1 MTGLVYTIVL
11 LLFADWSET
20 QVVRSPV
27 TSDYV
32 DDEGSGC
39 YERGV
44 FFVSPKVNIST
55 DAMMGIATPRHCQM
69 KCWAW
74 EECEAFTFSYDQGC
88 FLLTDK
94 LTDALCQQYEACIVF
109 SYDYSTLLCTLHATE
124 EKKTTGLTPN
134 QLCGPRSCALWPEP
148 PKVRGLVAES
158 LKSAPMED
166 YIDGLLAKMHYLK
179 KISQMVISTDP
190 VGEGP
195 SSIEKYNVNVLW
207 PLKVED
213 AQIVQQT
220 TKNHY
225 QHSMRRKEGR
235 RLGIPSITAVHAVHG
250 LNAIPKATIFPHNI
264 GLGCANDPDLMR
276 RIAPRG
282 GLRVDFGPRHRGATE
297 YRWGRTYESFSENGT
312 VTADLVQAYIDGL
325 QEGAGTGT
333 GVAAMCK
340 HFLGDGGTLGG
351 VVDGDTEI
359 GEDELIR
366 VHFRPFI
373 GCLKAKVMSTMPSF
387 NEINGIEM
395 HQHYHYL
402 TEILKGHFGFDGV
415 VMSDWN
421 AHTDIPSC
429 TLDSCPQ
436 GINAGI
442 DMFLLST
449 VGGDHYSKFIE
460 NTLQAVRNG
469 TVPQSRINDAARR
482 VLRLKA
488 RLRMIGPRVNALDR
502 IGHVNMTIIGSPEH
516 TAMAREA
523 VQKSAVL
530 LKNNGG
536 VLPLKPRAG
545 MRVLV
550 MGKARWT
557 YLACGGWTMGWQ
569 GQVID
574 EVFDNVGN
582 SASLLEALK
591 EHSNSNNYTVV
602 DDEETLTPRSMET
615 WTMGKVSCTIE
626 TSPDPAGIRTQ
637 RT

>member
-1 MTGLVYTIVL
+1 M
-11 LLFADWSET
+11 A
-20 QVVRSPV
+20 
-27 TSDYV
+27 
-32 DDEGSGC
+32 
-39 YERGV
+39 
-44 FFVSPKVNIST
+44 
-55 DAMMGIATPRHCQM
+55 
-69 KCWAW
+69 
-74 EECEAFTFSYDQGC
+74 
-88 FLLTDK
+88 
-94 LTDALCQQYEACIVF
+94 
-109 SYDYSTLLCTLHATE
+109 
-124 EKKTTGLTPN
+124 
-134 QLCGPRSCALWPEP
+134 
-148 PKVRGLVAES
+148 
-158 LKSAPMED
+158 
-166 YIDGLLAKMHYLK
+166 
-179 KISQMVISTDP
+179 
-190 VGEGP
+190 
-195 SSIEKYNVNVLW
+195 
-207 PLKVED
+207 
-213 AQIVQQT
+213 
-220 TKNHY
+220 
-225 QHSMRRKEGR
+225 
-235 RLGIPSITAVHAVHG
+235 
-250 LNAIPKATIFPHNI
+250 
-264 GLGCANDPDLMR
+264 
-276 RIAPRG
+276 
-282 GLRVDFGPRHRGATE
+282 
-297 YRWGRTYESFSENGT
+297 
-312 VTADLVQAYIDGL
+312 QAYIDGL

-351 VVDGDTEI
+351 VVDGDTEM
-359 GEDELIR
+359 GEDELIG

-373 GCLKAKVMSTMPSF
+373 GCFKARVYTSTVWPKHLCLPPCLIEVMSTMPSF

-469 TVPQSRINDAARR
+469 TVPQSRIDDAARR

-488 RLRMIGPRVNALDR
+488 RLGMIGPGVNVLDR
-502 IGHVNMTIIGSPEH
+502 IDDVNITAIGSPEH

-569 GQVID
+569 GQVND
-574 EVFDNVGN
+574 DVFDTVDNAV
-582 SASLLEALK
+582 SLIKALQ
-591 EHSNSNNYTVV
+591 EHSNRNNYTVV
-602 DDEETLTPRSMET
+602 DDEEGKGMLNSDYDVIIHVIAEDPYAEVYGDLDDGESLMHHRNQSRSGRHTYPEDLIRLKHARDNAPTTPIITILYSGRPLYVSAEINLSDAFVAAWLPCKQAGPGLTDLLFGEVDFTGRLSMTWPAHPCQFNIRKGDGQLPRFPYSYGLSYEDTHPRKDMPLLDVIELDTCLNPCSDLDGEDIT
-615 WTMGKVSCTIE
+615 WE
-626 TSPDPAGIRTQ
+626 SPDCNLGRS
-637 RT
+637 